1 MYGSYFYNT
10 LYNTSCDNNNHQF
23 HHMIIIMY
31 RTLALLHP
39 PLLIT
44 LSPCGMS
51 LSGSVRT
58 NNYVEGW
65 HGWHSRL
72 KKVVGKAHPNIF
84 EIVEV
89 FKKEQASTEV
99 SLTQLSAGA
108 APPRRRRRVLRRDR
122 MVTKLQ
128 QRFTSN
134 STAL

>member
-1 MYGSYFYNT
+1 
-10 LYNTSCDNNNHQF
+10 
-23 HHMIIIMY
+23 
-31 RTLALLHP
+31 
-39 PLLIT
+39 
-44 LSPCGMS
+44 MS

-58 NNYVEGW
+58 NNHVEGW

-122 MVTKLQ
+122 LVTENFSKGLLL
-128 QRFTSN
+128 TLS
-134 STAL
+134 L